1 DEAPKGYSTGG
12 VVPGYAP
19 GVDIVPALLSPGE
32 GILRPEVVNWL
43 GKSTI
48 NRWNSG
54 AMRGDIPKFAS
65 GGIVGSSKAAQDGA
79 SAVLSGPVLATPVP
93 EVGKMLDE
101 LADEYVDTTGDI
113 STDWV
118 RSADKIT
125 STTYTAM
132 DDVNRKSRS
141 SMNQLSG
148 SIIRPNMDKASSYT
162 RTGMRGMVS
171 ETSSGWST
179 IVNTTKS
186 RTSNFVSTVQRAARD
201 ASRHW
206 SSMISDI

>member
-1 DEAPKGYSTGG
+1 
-12 VVPGYAP
+12 
-19 GVDIVPALLSPGE
+19 
-32 GILRPEVVNWL
+32 
-43 GKSTI
+43 
-48 NRWNSG
+48 
-54 AMRGDIPKFAS
+54 
-65 GGIVGSSKAAQDGA
+65 
-79 SAVLSGPVLATPVP
+79 
-93 EVGKMLDE
+93 
-101 LADEYVDTTGDI
+101 
-113 STDWV
+113 
-118 RSADKIT
+118 
-125 STTYTAM
+125 YTAM

-206 SSMISDI
+206 SSMISDINRTTRGMVNTSYSRGVVGVLSQMSTL